1 MEMTSRERIMAAL
14 KRQEPDRVP
23 FSELSIDRALA
34 ERLMGWPATKTAA
47 GGSLTKNPYTVEE
60 SKALAAFLGC
70 DCIWY
75 LLRAPTFAH
84 QGVGQEGRGFMGE
97 GMIKSGADLEKI
109 KLPDPT
115 KDEFYR
121 EAEHFAK
128 NKGDYALVF
137 VTRIGFFQTVL
148 SMGTENFLVSLYT
161 DRSLVEK
168 ILDLYF
174 DWMTV
179 VVERMCQIGYDI
191 FWTTDDYAYKTGM
204 FFSPAIFQEVIA
216 PRYRRVLNKCT
227 IPWFLH
233 SDGNIMESMDIL
245 VGLGVAATHPNQK
258 GAMDIREVKR
268 RYGDRVC
275 VIGNVDL
282 NILGIGTPEETGRE
296 VRELIRDL
304 GPGGGYMISSGNS
317 LASYLNPDCVLA
329 MSRAIQKYGKY
340 PIRIS

>member
-1 MEMTSRERIMAAL
+1 MELTSRERIMAAL

-47 GGSLTKNPYTVEE
+47 AGSLTKNPYTVEE

-97 GMIKSGADLEKI
+97 GMIKSEADLEKI

-115 KDEFYR
+115 KDEYYR
-121 EAEHFAK
+121 EAEHFAR

-161 DRSLVEK
+161 DRPLVEK
-168 ILDLYF
+168 ILDIYF

-179 VVERMCQIGYDI
+179 VVKRMCQIGYDI

-204 FFSPAIFQEVIA
+204 FFSPAIFREVIA
-216 PRYRRVLNKCT
+216 PRYRRVLNQCT

-245 VGLGVAATHPNQK
+245 VDLGVVATHPNQK

-282 NILGIGTPEETGRE
+282 NILGIGTPEETDRE

-317 LASYLNPDCVLA
+317 LASYLKPENVLA
-329 MSRAIQKYGKY
+329 MSQAIKKYGKY